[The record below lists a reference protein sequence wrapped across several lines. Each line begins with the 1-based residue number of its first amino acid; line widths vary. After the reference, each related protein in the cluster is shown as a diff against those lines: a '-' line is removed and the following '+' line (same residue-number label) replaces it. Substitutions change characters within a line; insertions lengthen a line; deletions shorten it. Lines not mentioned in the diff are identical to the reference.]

1 MKTLSIDI
9 NAHIAN
15 ITCDITVNGN
25 NSTLSISFDNISNKA
40 ITAVKFNATGY
51 NSFGDVVSVNGKDSF
66 FVIIQD
72 IKIDGNSHIAGL
84 KAKVPNEEIRR
95 IELKEGQICYS
106 DSTVSEY
113 RGKDI
118 REFRLAKFDEDMDGE
133 TIRAIKD
140 RYGEHLCIHAAEFD
154 CGWICSCQR
163 LNSLNSQKCT
173 CCGNSKTDILNL
185 NNQKNVAKILSEY
198 QLKEQKRQEME
209 KAAAIQKEKENK
221 KRKVKIFIGAIIGI
235 ILAVIIGH
243 SMVMA
248 GRTTFTS
255 EAEMKEAMQG
265 TYTYYN
271 DNGKASRQI
280 VISGDKAIYKW
291 SYGSD
296 METNIREWNYKSGVI
311 HTFEDL
317 IVTNEGDLKDEGDIY
332 EKGGY
337 MSSNDS
343 HTSSYESGYSV
354 LKITVD
360 SVSHNSGYTVCT
372 GSVKN
377 TGNKTYKY
385 IEVKGA
391 FKDSAGNVIDT
402 DWTYAAGSEGLSP
415 NESTTFRLSVTK
427 NLDIK
432 SCSVS
437 LLDFD

>member
-15 ITCDITVNGN
+15 ITCDIVVNGN
-25 NSTLSISFDNISNKA
+25 NSTLSISFDNVSNKA

-95 IELKEGQICYS
+95 IELEESQICYS
-106 DSTVSEY
+106 DGTVSTY
-113 RGKDI
+113 LGKDI
-118 REFRLAKFDEDMDGE
+118 REFQLTNFDEDMNGA

-140 RYGEHLCIHAAEFD
+140 RYGEKLCVHAAEFN

-163 LNSLNSQKCT
+163 LNNTPVQKCS
-173 CCGNSKTDILNL
+173 CCGNDKTDILNL
-185 NNQKNVAKILSEY
+185 NNPETVARILSEY
-198 QLKEQKRQEME
+198 QLKEQKRQETE
-209 KAAAIQKEKENK
+209 KATAIQKEKENK
-221 KRKVKIFIGAIIGI
+221 KRKAKICIGAIIG
-235 ILAVIIGH
+235 VIIAIIIGRT
-243 SMVMA
+243 MIMA
-248 GRTTFTS
+248 GRTTFAS
-255 EAEMKEAMQG
+255 EAEMKEALQG
-265 TYTYYN
+265 TYTYYE
-271 DNGKASRQI
+271 GYEAQRQI
-280 VISGDKAIYKW
+280 EIKGDQFRYIYKYTDSNLW
-291 SYGSD
+291 MDIDWYP
-296 METNIREWNYKSGVI
+296 EKGVI
-311 HTFEDL
+311 HTFED
-317 IVTNEGDLKDEGDIY
+317 IVVTNNGDLKVDGELY
-332 EKGGY
+332 EQGGY
-337 MSSNDS
+337 MSTKSNY
-343 HTSSYESGYSV
+343 TSSYESGYSV

-385 IEVKGA
+385 IEVKGS